1 MTFTQNSICGQYPSY
16 IEAIRPQRQDKNR
29 TTVCIPETIP
39 SVAMHQN
46 QKSAESA
53 APFTIICILLL
64 CAVMLFLIINSFN
77 AIQSV
82 DEELSAMQ
90 SQLQTLNSQ
99 KEQYG
104 TQLQQAY
111 SSLDME
117 QAAERLGMEKAA

>member
-1 MTFTQNSICGQYPSY
+1 
-16 IEAIRPQRQDKNR
+16 
-29 TTVCIPETIP
+29 
-39 SVAMHQN
+39 MHQN
-46 QKSAESA
+46 QKSGESA

-64 CAVMLFLIINSFN
+64 CAVMLFLIISSFN

-82 DEELSAMQ
+82 DEEISAIQ
-90 SQLQTLNSQ
+90 SQLQTLNNQ

-117 QAAERLGMEKAA
+117 QAADRLGMEKVA

>member
-1 MTFTQNSICGQYPSY
+1 
-16 IEAIRPQRQDKNR
+16 
-29 TTVCIPETIP
+29 
-39 SVAMHQN
+39 MHQN

-104 TQLQQAY
+104 TQLQQAF